1 MMTTSFQTRCGIG
14 LRAPHYRVMLAQLP
28 PVGFLEVHSE
38 NYFGAGGQPHRY
50 LEQLAAHYPLSLH
63 GVGLSLGSADGLDTA
78 HLAKLKALVNRYQP
92 ALLSDHLCWGRVGGQ
107 HLNDLLPMPY
117 TDEALDVMVRNV
129 SQAQDYL
136 GRSLLVENIS
146 SYLQFVD
153 TDRTEADFLL
163 ELAQRSGCG
172 ILLDVNNL
180 YVNAVNFGSDAA
192 AFITAMPP
200 GVVGE
205 IHLAGFEAGGDCLI
219 DTHSRPV
226 CEAVWALY
234 QLALNHLGAVPSL
247 IEWDSDIPPLATL
260 LAEAA
265 RAQGFLDREMNH
277 ACAA

>member
-1 MMTTSFQTRCGIG
+1 MMTSSFQTRCGIG
-14 LRAPHYRVMLAQLP
+14 LRTPHYRDVLARLP

-78 HLAKLKALVNRYQP
+78 HLAKLKTLVDRYQP
-92 ALLSDHLCWGRVGGQ
+92 ALLSDHLCWGRVGRQ

-117 TDEALDVMVRNV
+117 THEALDVMVRNV
-129 SQAQDYL
+129 SQAQDTL

-146 SYLQFVD
+146 SYLQFTD
-153 TDRTEADFLL
+153 TDMAEADFMC

-192 AFITAMPP
+192 AFIRAMPR

-205 IHLAGFEAGGDCLI
+205 IHLAGFETGSDCLI

-226 CEAVWALY
+226 CDDVWALY
-234 QLALNHLGAVPSL
+234 ALALRHLGAVPSL
-247 IEWDSDIPPLATL
+247 IEWDSDIPPLDTL
-260 LAEAA
+260 LSEAA
-265 RAQGFLDREMNH
+265 HAQNLLDGVVPH

>member
-1 MMTTSFQTRCGIG
+1 MITTSFQTRCGIG
-14 LRAPHYRVMLAQLP
+14 LRAPHYRDMLAQLP
-28 PVGFLEVHSE
+28 SVGFLEVHSE

-50 LEQLAAHYPLSLH
+50 LEQLATHYPLSLH
-63 GVGLSLGSADGLDTA
+63 GVGLSLGSAEGLDTA
-78 HLAKLKALVNRYQP
+78 HLDKLKALVNRYQP
-92 ALLSDHLCWGRVGGQ
+92 ALLSDHLCWGRIGGQ

-117 TDEALDVMVRNV
+117 TREALDVMVRNV

-146 SYLQFVD
+146 SYLQFAD
-153 TDRTEADFLL
+153 TEMTEADFLL

-192 AFITAMPP
+192 AFITAMPR

-205 IHLAGFEAGGDCLI
+205 IHLAGFEIGSDCLI

-226 CEAVWALY
+226 CDEVWALY
-234 QLALNHLGAVPSL
+234 ALALRHLGAVPSL
-247 IEWDSDIPPLATL
+247 IEWDSDIPPLDTL
-260 LAEAA
+260 LNEAA
-265 RAQGFLDREMNH
+265 HARNLLDGVAPH